1 MALALRACLLFVL
14 LLAASCHRTP
24 IPDMSSRSAIP
35 HASVYTV
42 RQGDTLYSIGKR
54 FGMDYHAL
62 ARRNHIR
69 YPYTIYVGQQLV
81 LWGVAA
87 PPRQLPGIHRPSSR
101 TGSRHAVNRQKATL
115 GGVRFIWPVKGK
127 VSSGFGKR
135 GSRTHDGIDIV
146 AKEGTPVVAAADG
159 VVVYADQRLRG
170 YGKMVIL
177 RHAGNFFT
185 AYAHNQRLLAYKGQK
200 VKRGVIIARV
210 GHTGR
215 ASGPHLHFEV
225 RRGTTPV
232 DPLAYLP
239 KR

>member
-1 MALALRACLLFVL
+1 MLAL
-14 LLAASCHRTP
+14 LLAASCHRTEMP
-24 IPDMSSRSAIP
+24 EHVQPRAVP

-81 LWGVAA
+81 LWGVAP
-87 PPRQLPGIHRPSSR
+87 PPRRLPGVHGSSR
-101 TGSRHAVNRQKATL
+101 HIRSAKPVNRQQASL
-115 GGVRFIWPVKGK
+115 GSVRFIWPVKGK
-127 VSSGFGKR
+127 VTSGFGKR
-135 GSRTHDGIDIV
+135 GSRTHDGIDI
-146 AKEGTPVVAAADG
+146 AAREGAPVVAAADG
-159 VVVYADQRLRG
+159 VVVYADQRLSG

-200 VKRGVIIARV
+200 VRRGSIIARV

-239 KR
+239 RR